1 MKIAIVSDDKQTI
14 SRHFGRAANY
24 IVVSY
29 EQEELLEKKTLPKLS
44 NCDTHARHRHGQDRK
59 SDPRG
64 AGFGSHSRSKHEQM
78 FKDIKDCDFL
88 LARGMGRGAYQ
99 GLEQLGIKPIVTD
112 IVDIDAAVQA
122 VLDNTIV
129 NHTDE
134 LH

>member
-14 SRHFGRAANY
+14 SRHFGRAENY
-24 IVVSY
+24 IVVSV
-29 EQEELLEKKTLPKLS
+29 EHKIPVNKTVLPKLS
-44 NCDTHARHRHGQDRK
+44 NCNTDARHQHGHGRK

-64 AGFGSHSRSKHEQM
+64 SGFGRHSRSKHDQM
-78 FKDIKDCDFL
+78 FKDIKDCDVL
-88 LARGMGRGAYQ
+88 VARGMGRGAYQ

-122 VLDNTIV
+122 VLDDTII
-129 NHTDE
+129 NHTEE